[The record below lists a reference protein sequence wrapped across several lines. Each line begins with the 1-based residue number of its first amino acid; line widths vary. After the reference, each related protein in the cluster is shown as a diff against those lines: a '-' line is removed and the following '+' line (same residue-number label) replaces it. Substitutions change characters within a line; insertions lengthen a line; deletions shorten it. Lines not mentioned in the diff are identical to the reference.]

1 MSARSRHG
9 PLNRD
14 WDQGSRGGVHQ
25 TRRHCDCDLEWLG
38 CLRGLGS
45 GLERSS
51 TMKQNTYERSL
62 RRRLLDGE
70 TVYGLVIKASS
81 PALVEMCAAAGFD
94 FAFIDGE
101 HGSGEALELEHH
113 VRAAESFGMPAVVRI
128 GSHQPGEILRALDI
142 GAEGIIVPHVNTRA
156 EAEAIV
162 QAAHY
167 PPIGRRG
174 LATTTR
180 AGRHA
185 FSNLKEHLH
194 YAEQNTLIAV
204 QVEDPEAIE
213 HVEEIAS
220 VGYVDC
226 VFIGPADLSLGLGY
240 PGESDHPVVVEA
252 FNRICSAVASK
263 PNVKL
268 GSFGRDARDAKVW
281 TAKGASF
288 VALASTLLIAQKF
301 REVVAELYPQKI

>member
-1 MSARSRHG
+1 
-9 PLNRD
+9 
-14 WDQGSRGGVHQ
+14 
-25 TRRHCDCDLEWLG
+25 
-38 CLRGLGS
+38 
-45 GLERSS
+45 
-51 TMKQNTYERSL
+51 MKQKLDERSL

-70 TVYGLVIKASS
+70 TVYGLVIKAPA

-101 HGSGEALELEHH
+101 HGSGETLELEHH
-113 VRAAESFGMPAVVRI
+113 VRAAESFDMPAVVRV
-128 GSHQPGEILRALDI
+128 GSHQPGEILRALDV
-142 GAEGIIVPHVNTRA
+142 GAEGIVVPHVNTKA

-185 FSNLKEHLH
+185 FSNLKEHLRS
-194 YAEQNTLIAV
+194 AQENTLIAV
-204 QVEDPEAIE
+204 QVEDPEALE
-213 HVEEIAS
+213 NLEGIAS
-220 VGYVDC
+220 VPYIDC
-226 VFIGPADLSLGLGY
+226 IFIGPADLSIGLGY
-240 PGESDHPVVVEA
+240 PGESDHPTVLAA
-252 FNRICSAVASK
+252 FDRICRVVASK

-268 GSFGRDARDAKVW
+268 GSFGRDARDAKAW

-288 VALASTLLIAQKF
+288 VALAATLLIAQKF
-301 REVVAELYPQKI
+301 REVVAELYPPKT